1 MFFSLF
7 IGMFFFSVGNFN
19 DVYSYST
26 KRCKYFA
33 SLQQMT
39 LTRAQ
44 EGVKNNMWRMN
55 RRIIQ
60 NGSNHLVHVV
70 LFALGCF
77 VLMYLVSKFSR
88 R

>member
-1 MFFSLF
+1 
-7 IGMFFFSVGNFN
+7 
-19 DVYSYST
+19 
-26 KRCKYFA
+26 
-33 SLQQMT
+33 MT

-44 EGVKNNMWRMN
+44 AGVKNNMWRMN

-77 VLMYLVSKFSR
+77 VLMYLVSKFSWR
-88 R
+88 

>member
-7 IGMFFFSVGNFN
+7 IGMLFSVGNFN

-26 KRCKYFA
+26 KCCKYFA

-39 LTRAQ
+39 LTKAQ
-44 EGVKNNMWRMN
+44 AGVKNNIKRMN
-55 RRIIQ
+55 RIIIQ